1 MTLPT
6 DPYNFTNGST
16 ADAEQVDARFA
27 ALFAAL
33 SAGGLDPSVFAAGTV
48 PASKLEQ
55 AAWTASTP
63 ALTQP
68 SAITKTVTLSRYYR
82 VGRMIHWT
90 FRLDVTGAGT
100 AGQAV
105 GVELPVPAASGN
117 ALVCGSGYIYDA
129 SVPYLYQATA
139 ILASTSVLNFF
150 SGYTTTF
157 TAFNGALANGDV
169 ISGMV
174 TYEAAS

>member
-6 DPYNFTNGST
+6 DPYNFTNGAT

-33 SAGGLDPSVFAAGTV
+33 SAGGLDPSVFAAGAV

-129 SVPYLYQATA
+129 SAPNLYQATA
-139 ILASTSVLNFF
+139 ILGSTTVLNFF

-157 TAFNGALANGDV
+157 TAFNGALASGDV